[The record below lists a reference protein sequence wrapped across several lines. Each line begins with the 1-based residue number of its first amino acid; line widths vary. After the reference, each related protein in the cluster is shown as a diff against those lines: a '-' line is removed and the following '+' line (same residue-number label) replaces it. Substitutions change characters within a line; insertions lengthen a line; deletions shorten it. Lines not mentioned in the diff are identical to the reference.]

1 MRIYHY
7 IFFMLLLVVSACKPG
22 NENNDAN
29 IRRMED
35 TLFKLYP
42 TVNRV
47 SIEVK
52 NFSDVDITIGDAE
65 LYEAT
70 DERRKAVTKEIEA
83 LTKHIFTEGNDL
95 QKGEVIFVKEEN
107 SLDIK
112 SDKKKY
118 PMQLK

>member
-1 MRIYHY
+1 MRIYTY
-7 IFFMLLLVVSACKPG
+7 IFFMLLLATSACSPG

-29 IRRMED
+29 IRKMED

-52 NFSDVDITIGDAE
+52 NFSDVDVTIGDVE

-70 DERRKAVTKEIEA
+70 EERRKAVTKEIED
-83 LTKHIFTEGNDL
+83 LTKHIFSDGNDL

-112 SDKKKY
+112 SNKKKY
-118 PMQLK
+118 PMQFK